1 MIVTNSEVLYQL
13 LFLIFLTYLVQNPVN
28 ILNPRVKKFKAL

>member
-13 LFLIFLTYLVQNPVN
+13 LFLIFLIYLVQNPVN
-28 ILNPRVKKFKAL
+28 MLNSPVNKFKAL